1 MGKPV
6 RGAKAPRTRG
16 GGRAA
21 TTTTSLAVV
30 VPLQRRVLPPTH
42 GPTFVDLFCG
52 VGGFSLGCVQ
62 AGLVPLGAFDNDAE
76 AVRQHVMNLGAHGAH
91 AHELDLT
98 PESAAADV
106 LRLAGNRSPD
116 VIVGGPPCQ
125 GFSVLG
131 KRDPTDA
138 RSGLTLSF
146 VHIVR
151 ELQPKAFA
159 MENVPG
165 IFSMG
170 SVSNRLK
177 QAMVAAG
184 YANAT
189 WLRLQASDFGVPQ
202 RRERALLIGSLDG
215 RAISKAD
222 ILTKPTALTVGE
234 ALEGVPPPKKRGA
247 IQRNAYVAYERQA
260 KVGSY
265 DAEMRAPNGLV
276 SGCQGTIHE
285 PAVIQR
291 LKSLAYNEIDDA
303 TDYRRLEPK
312 GLSTAL
318 RAGTRSRTAC
328 RPIHPRA
335 ARVITVREAARLHT
349 FPDWFDFSVVVS
361 LAHVQIGNSV
371 PPRLAQGIGAYL
383 RKLAVENGAVGIDA
397 AIV

>member
-1 MGKPV
+1 MAESA

-21 TTTTSLAVV
+21 TTSSSPAVV
-30 VPLQRRVLPPTH
+30 VPLQRHVLPPTS

-52 VGGFSLGCVQ
+52 VGGFSLGCMQ
-62 AGLVPLGAFDNDAE
+62 AGLVPLAAFDNDAE
-76 AVRQHVMNLGAHGAH
+76 AVRQHEMNLGAHSAH

-106 LRLAGNRSPD
+106 LRLAGNRNPD

-125 GFSVLG
+125 GFSFLG
-131 KRDPTDA
+131 KRDPADV
-138 RSGLTLSF
+138 RSGLTFSF
-146 VHIVR
+146 VRIVQQ
-151 ELQPKAFA
+151 LQPKAFA

-170 SVSNRLK
+170 TVADDLK
-177 QAMVAAG
+177 RAVVEAG
-184 YANAT
+184 YRNAT
-189 WLRLQASDFGVPQ
+189 WLRLQASEFGVPQ

-215 RAISKAD
+215 RTISKGD
-222 ILTKPTALTVGE
+222 ILTAPTSLTVGE
-234 ALEGVPPPKKRGA
+234 ALRGVPPPKRRAA
-247 IQRNAYVAYERQA
+247 IQRNAYVAYEKPA
-260 KVGSY
+260 KLGSY
-265 DAEMRAPNGLV
+265 DAEMRSPSGLV
-276 SGCQGTIHE
+276 SGCQGTVHQ
-285 PAVIQR
+285 ASVITR
-291 LKSLAYNEIDDA
+291 LKKLAYNEIDEA
-303 TDYRRLEPK
+303 TDYRKLDPK
-312 GLSTAL
+312 GLSSAL

-371 PPRLAQGIGAYL
+371 PPRLAQGIGAFL
-383 RKLAVENGAVGIDA
+383 RTVATKNGAVGLDA
-397 AIV
+397 AII